1 MKKIIFVSLIIFCAL
16 SYGKIDLVTL
26 PDREKVQL
34 TIYNSADLT
43 FVRENRTLTMKKG
56 ENKLQFSWAN
66 TLIDPT
72 SLELYPLKNADK
84 ITVADLFFPPRVS
97 GLGVWNIISNIP
109 GKVPCEINYFTS
121 GISWQ
126 AYYLATL
133 SQDEKTMKLEGYVK
147 VSNHSGEDYEN
158 AQVRL
163 VVGKIHLLDEISKLA
178 RRYPPFGKPFEPPV
192 PEYQRKTELYDRAE
206 TLLKAAPSGRIVK
219 EIEKEGLSE
228 YFLYTIEGTES
239 IPNGWT
245 KRLLSFSQDRIP
257 VINLYKHD
265 ESRFGKDVVRFIY
278 FKNAKSHLLGKEPL
292 PDGLIKV
299 FKITDRNEYL
309 SYIGQDNTKYIPVDQ
324 EVELN
329 LGSVKDVIVQ
339 PKKMN
344 VKTLNYVFNNN
355 GDITGWDQE
364 QIWSI
369 KVSNYRKI
377 PARIEITRSFP
388 HQYWTLENNGDFG
401 QYKQIDTKNI
411 RYVIELPPEQTK
423 QFTYK
428 VVLRWGTRQF

>member
-206 TLLKAAPSGRIVK
+206 TLL
-219 EIEKEGLSE
+219 
-228 YFLYTIEGTES
+228 
-239 IPNGWT
+239 
-245 KRLLSFSQDRIP
+245 
-257 VINLYKHD
+257 
-265 ESRFGKDVVRFIY
+265 
-278 FKNAKSHLLGKEPL
+278 
-292 PDGLIKV
+292 
-299 FKITDRNEYL
+299 
-309 SYIGQDNTKYIPVDQ
+309 
-324 EVELN
+324 
-329 LGSVKDVIVQ
+329 
-339 PKKMN
+339 
-344 VKTLNYVFNNN
+344 
-355 GDITGWDQE
+355 
-364 QIWSI
+364 
-369 KVSNYRKI
+369 
-377 PARIEITRSFP
+377 
-388 HQYWTLENNGDFG
+388 
-401 QYKQIDTKNI
+401 
-411 RYVIELPPEQTK
+411 
-423 QFTYK
+423 
-428 VVLRWGTRQF
+428 